1 MVSGQIT
8 RQPCALRCAA
18 SGSMSRPVRA
28 RPCQAI
34 TTWPLGCSGSQSMK
48 WISRPSQDR

>member
-8 RQPCALRCAA
+8 RQPCVLRCWA
-18 SGSMSRPVRA
+18 SSSMSRPVRA

-34 TTWPLGCSGSQSMK
+34 TVPAGLPCGAQSVQ
-48 WISRPSQDR
+48 WIS